1 MKAEYYSRIGQA
13 WDKLKLQGDYAV
25 VTIGGIYGLEVSV
38 RDGGIDGE
46 SILNVTI
53 SADVSEEIV
62 KRLVELLE
70 ARAGLG

>member
-13 WDKLKLQGDYAV
+13 LDKLKLQGDYAV
-25 VTIGGIYGLEVSV
+25 ATIGGIYGLEVSV
-38 RDGGIDGE
+38 HDGGIDGE

>member
-1 MKAEYYSRIGQA
+1 M
-13 WDKLKLQGDYAV
+13 KLQGDYAV
-25 VTIGGIYGLEVSV
+25 ATIGGIYGLEVSV